1 MVRKAIGVSRGPNGT
16 GWFPTATG
24 DTKPVVLAATLI
36 LSLAGTILAL
46 PAPAAETGVN
56 RSTSIIHQIRSANER
71 QQMVVNSSRILTLDR
86 KIPQAQVNNPEILDL
101 TPLSPT
107 DIQLAAKKAGVT
119 QVNLWDEDNNIY
131 SVDVVVYG
139 DTRELELILSEQFP
153 NASLKIRGYA
163 DNVLISG
170 FVDQA
175 YDVTSIIRIAETFYP
190 NKVTTRLQV
199 GGVQQVLLHVKVM
212 EVSRT
217 KVRALG
223 FDWTYLSGSNQIT
236 SAAAGLITDV
246 TVATGSDP
254 ASVTGEGNFLFN
266 VINGPSTF
274 FGVLEAMRRDN
285 LAKLLA
291 EPTLVTVSGR
301 PASFQCGGEVPVT
314 TGGGVGVT
322 PTTTYKQYGTQVDF
336 VPIVL
341 GNGRIRLEI
350 RPEVS
355 EIDGARGTDDQPAF
369 RNRRVDTGVEME
381 AGQTLAIAGLIQT
394 RLEEQRQGLPWVS
407 EMPYIGA
414 AFRHTEEERNE
425 VELLILVTPELV
437 AGMNAEQV
445 PPCGPGMRTTSPDD
459 WELFMKG
466 YVEVPNC
473 CSACNGA
480 GCAKCG
486 GPADP
491 SQAMPSMIDGS
502 DGQIIEMREIPTP
515 RAEPAPNS
523 VPPSEPAPKQET
535 TPPTPDVP
543 PAASV
548 NSRITR
554 PISPVSTSV
563 PRTLPVSTT
572 ASSTSQLPG
581 LIGPIGYDS
590 PQ

>member
-1 MVRKAIGVSRGPNGT
+1 MVRQAIAALRGPNGI
-16 GWFPTATG
+16 GWFATTAG
-24 DTKPVVLAATLI
+24 DAQPAAWLAALI
-36 LSLAGTILAL
+36 LSIAGSILVL
-46 PAPAAETGVN
+46 PAQAAETGEN
-56 RSTSIIHQIRSANER
+56 RSNSIIHQIRSANER
-71 QQMVVNSSRILTLDR
+71 QQMTVNSSRILTLDR

-131 SVDVVVYG
+131 TVDVVVYG
-139 DTRELELILSEQFP
+139 DTRELEMILSEQFP

-170 FVDQA
+170 YVDQA

-217 KVRALG
+217 KLRALG
-223 FDWTYLSGSNQIT
+223 FDWTYLSGTNQIT
-236 SAAAGLITDV
+236 SAAAGLISDV
-246 TVATGSDP
+246 TLATGTDP
-254 ASVTGEGNFLFN
+254 ASVTGDGNFLFN
-266 VINGPSTF
+266 VVNGPSTF

-301 PASFQCGGEVPVT
+301 PASFQSGGEVPVT

-322 PTTTYKQYGTQVDF
+322 PTTTYKPYGTQVDF

-355 EIDGARGTDDQPAF
+355 EIDGARSTDDQPAF

-394 RLEEQRQGLPWVS
+394 RIEEQRQGIPWVS
-407 EMPYIGA
+407 ELPYIGA
-414 AFRHTEEERNE
+414 AFRRTEEERNE

-437 AGMNAEQV
+437 AGMDAEQV

-459 WELFMKG
+459 WELFMRG
-466 YVEVPNC
+466 YVEVPDC
-473 CSACNGA
+473 CSACNGT
-480 GCAKCG
+480 GCAKCNG
-486 GPADP
+486 AGE
-491 SQAMPSMIDGS
+491 AMPSMVDAGE
-502 DGQIIEMREIPTP
+502 GQIIEMREIPTP
-515 RAEPAPNS
+515 GAEPAPNS
-523 VPPSEPAPKQET
+523 VPPSQPAPKQKA

-548 NSRITR
+548 NSRNTQ
-554 PISPVSTSV
+554 PTSPVSTPV
-563 PRTLPVSTT
+563 PRTLPVSTS